1 MKTTTITLLIFLLF
15 LSSCSKTEK
24 LDYPEFNKA
33 YTDFIELATNEF
45 GTKYGMAIS
54 VVKDDRI
61 IFEKYL
67 GIADVDK
74 NIKVSENTLF
84 YIASITKSF
93 TAMAALILESK
104 GQLDFD
110 KSLAASFPEI
120 NFAPELKAD
129 SITIEH
135 LIVHTS
141 GIENRPIGTL
151 KAYTGSYD
159 KDKLL
164 GLLEQFTVVNTDA
177 PFGEFEYTNIGYNI
191 LEMIMERELGADW
204 KSLVEQEVLQP
215 LKMNHIST
223 RMSTAI
229 KQGWEIA
236 KPHTQNN
243 DKNQLTRLSL
253 EKKDNT
259 MHAAGGIISTAQD
272 MARWMIVQLNNG
284 KIDEEQIIDSS
295 LVNNSQ
301 LKHAEQD
308 REWYDLKR
316 FGYGYGWNIAT
327 NPIGDSLVHHYGGFN
342 GMHAQFSF
350 VRNTGLGVV
359 IMANE
364 AEMSQYLN
372 TLLSAY
378 VFDYFS
384 KRENLD
390 IYYKEKMKKYH
401 EDYAQAIASD
411 NEYMIE
417 IAKRPWKLELPFSSY
432 VGTYRSDLFG
442 SLIVQEVEENKLVVI
457 IGNLK
462 SDIATPHTTNAI
474 RVQMAKIGGFPIQF
488 TLNKNTVEKAT
499 WKGLT
504 FTKVIN

>member
-15 LSSCSKTEK
+15 LNSCATTEK
-24 LDYPEFNKA
+24 SSYSEFDKT
-33 YTDFIELATNEF
+33 YTNFIELATAEF
-45 GTKYGMAIS
+45 GTKYGMAIA

-61 IFEKYL
+61 IYEKYL

-84 YIASITKSF
+84 YIASVTKSF

-104 GQLDFD
+104 GKLDLD

-120 NFAPELKAD
+120 NFTPELKAD

-159 KDKLL
+159 KDKLHT
-164 GLLEQFTVVNTDA
+164 LLAEFTVVNTDA
-177 PFGEFEYTNIGYNI
+177 SFGEFDYTNIGYNI
-191 LEMIMERELGADW
+191 LELILEREIGSDW
-204 KSLVEQEVLQP
+204 KSLVEQELLQP
-215 LKMNHIST
+215 LKMNQTST
-223 RMSTAI
+223 HMSIAI
-229 KQGWEIA
+229 NKGWEIA

-243 DKNQLTRLSL
+243 DGNQLTRLSL

-259 MHAAGGIISTAQD
+259 MHAAGGMIATAQD
-272 MARWMIVQLNNG
+272 LARWLKVELNDG
-284 KIDEEQIIDSS
+284 KIDNEQLFDAS
-295 LVNNSQ
+295 LIKKSQ
-301 LKHAEQD
+301 LSYAHQE
-308 REWYDLKR
+308 RTWHDLKR

-327 NPIGDSLVHHYGGFN
+327 TPLGDTLIHHYGGFN
-342 GMHAQFSF
+342 GAHTQFSF
-350 VRNTGLGVV
+350 ARNTGVGVV
-359 IMANE
+359 ILANE
-364 AEMSQYLN
+364 GEISHYLS

-390 IYYKEKMKKYH
+390 VYYIEKLKNYH
-401 EDYAQAIASD
+401 EDYAEAITSD

-417 IAKRPWKLELPFSSY
+417 IAKRPWKLEQPFSSY
-432 VGTYRSDLFG
+432 VGTYKGDLFG
-442 SLIVQEVEENKLVVI
+442 SLIVEEIEENKLVVT

-462 SDIATPHTTNAI
+462 SDIATPHRTNAI
-474 RVQMAKIGGFPIQF
+474 RVQMDKVGGSPVQF
-488 TLNKNTVEKAT
+488 TINKNIVEKAT